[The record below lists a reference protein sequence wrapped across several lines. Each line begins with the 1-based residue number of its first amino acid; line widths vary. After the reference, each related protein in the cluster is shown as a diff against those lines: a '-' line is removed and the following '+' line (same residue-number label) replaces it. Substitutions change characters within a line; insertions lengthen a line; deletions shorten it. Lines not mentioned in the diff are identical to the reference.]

1 MLARWAREFEPSEAD
16 LALAQRSLVD
26 TVAVLFA
33 GRSELP
39 EPVLAPLGDA
49 GRWAAQAHVLDFDDL
64 HLDSTTHISAV
75 CRGSLG
81 IVKGSVL
88 TSKVDLDLE
97 IPSCGASDLMSDALA
112 FMKPGSL
119 LLTGL
124 VHPQAIRTAEMA
136 DLAAIVFVRGKT
148 PELRCSSSWPKSWKY
163 RSLHHRTVCIEM
175 CGLLYQAGLEPVMK
189 NGQ

>member
-1 MLARWAREFEPSEAD
+1 LNTGVGKVKLKD
-16 LALAQRSLVD
+16 
-26 TVAVLFA
+26 
-33 GRSELP
+33 
-39 EPVLAPLGDA
+39 
-49 GRWAAQAHVLDFDDL
+49 
-64 HLDSTTHISAV
+64 I
-75 CRGSLG
+75 LG
-81 IVKGSVL
+81 IVKGNVL

-148 PELRCSSSWPKSWKY
+148 PNLDALELAKELDIPLIASPFGMF
-163 RSLHHRTVCIEM
+163 EM

-189 NGQ
+189 NGH